1 MKTLLISVISLFIAS
16 GIFILVMDF
25 FKNRKKTFLQSKTD
39 YNNVTTSNTFMLAKE
54 VVVMLCKMTPNRG
67 TAKDLFIAIN
77 CSLNQI
83 RLTRE
88 QLEESKNFL
97 LNASNGS
104 FIALFKE
111 NDEFLVYCA
120 FKNNAKDQGVSIL
133 KLDDALTSKKFQK
146 AYLVIKTAA

>member
-1 MKTLLISVISLFIAS
+1 MIVS
-16 GIFILVMDF
+16 GIFLLVMDF
-25 FKNRKKTFLQSKTD
+25 FKKRKQTFLQSKTSCD
-39 YNNVTTSNTFMLAKE
+39 NVTTSNTFMLARE
-54 VVVMLCKMTPNRG
+54 VVVMLCYMTANRG
-67 TAKDLFIAIN
+67 TVKDLFIAIN

-83 RLTRE
+83 KLTRE
-88 QLEESKNFL
+88 ELEENKNFL

-133 KLDDALTSKKFQK
+133 KLDEVLTSKKFQK
-146 AYLVIKTAA
+146 AYVVIKTAA

>member
-1 MKTLLISVISLFIAS
+1 MKTLLISVISSFIAS
-16 GIFILVMDF
+16 GIIVLIMDF
-25 FKNRKKTFLQSKTD
+25 LKNRKKTFLQSKTSC
-39 YNNVTTSNTFMLAKE
+39 NNVTTSNTFMLAKE
-54 VVVMLCKMTPNRG
+54 VVVMLCQMTQNRG
-67 TAKDLFIAIN
+67 TVKDLFIAIN

-111 NDEFLVYCA
+111 DEEFFVYCA
-120 FKNNAKDQGVSIL
+120 FKNNAKDQGVNIL